1 MNDIAFSVVIK
12 NDGISDI
19 IFKTIM
25 LKGANGNSIASI
37 EKTSTVGL
45 VDTYTITLSDG
56 TIGGT
61 FTVTNGTLSSF
72 DDHLDDASTNAPQN
86 KVVKEAID
94 DLDSRVSDLEDV
106 TIDTELDATSTN
118 AVQNQAIKNA
128 IDDLTAEDIAFDN
141 TGTGLASTDVQN
153 AIADT
158 KALIPAVDTTL
169 NASSGNAIANSAVKN
184 ALDAL
189 ETQVEGEIDAVE
201 AQIPTIDSNLDTTSG
216 NPIANSAV
224 STEIANINSEIDDI
238 NDDIA
243 TQTARIDGIIAL
255 PDGSTTADA
264 ELVDIRVGADGTT
277 YPSAGDAVRDQISNL
292 NNVLKH
298 EDYFN
303 LIPVETDA
311 TKSLNDITGIKT
323 KETFAFSGTASGTYT
338 WDILGNSST
347 YPENMEIGQTY
358 YIDSGIED
366 DGLQLRVYAKR
377 ENESATE
384 ILRLNN
390 SKPTSFFTALSEY
403 VIIYFRWYIAK
414 NTSFSSPVKAVPS
427 ISKVFSNRKIQKSI
441 NNTQELIFSAGY
453 ANSTGSIVPP
463 SADKYEVVS
472 NMIYGVT
479 EFEINIAFAESRNH
493 SLLLSRYDIDGN
505 FISDTTIDNST
516 SNSIH
521 LTYITNAS
529 SFRLSF
535 RTYDE
540 NYNVNFK
547 PITDSALTANQLSRF
562 IAHVGNS
569 VDEIPNNKV
578 RSSIGSNAIRFD
590 KYIDHLFS
598 DGANGQNVKVP
609 WESLIHIR
617 ISKRLGFKCIEA
629 NVHKL
634 ADNNYLVMHGSST
647 LGYEAFGNSV
657 YHIDGTTD
665 ISSVAFG
672 DVTLSWVKENVRFK
686 SIVPKYRIA
695 PSSLQEFLYECKK
708 LGMIVYVQ
716 AISADFNVLKPEL
729 DVLNEIMGKDNY
741 ILYVRPDGG
750 NAQIRA
756 YTSAPMARWSNLE
769 SKDDI
774 INWVKQMN
782 PCIYGMSN
790 YNSFTDAQ
798 LTEIING
805 VHENNGLLCSGYV
818 TELEK
823 QRLFGLGFDFV
834 STKYCINRIENG
846 NLCNLTADL
855 SFDDFSTTGTVTD
868 NVLTLEADDTIAPSN
883 ILNSEYLSGACL
895 DIVFNGKIKISM
907 GEFIDEVVIESDGST
922 IIPLS
927 TYFLNAVPTF
937 AISAIEETT
946 VMLLTFKASKF

>member
-25 LKGANGNSIASI
+25 LKGADGNSIASI

-56 TIGGT
+56 SVGGT
-61 FTVTNGTLSSF
+61 FTVTNGTLSAF
-72 DDHLDDASTNAPQN
+72 DDHLDGASTNAPQN
-86 KVVKEAID
+86 KVVKDAID
-94 DLDSRVSDLEDV
+94 DLDTRVDALENV

-141 TGTGLASTDVQN
+141 TGTELASTDVQN
-153 AIADT
+153 AIVDT
-158 KALIPAVDTTL
+158 ISLIPDVDTTL
-169 NASSGNAIANSAVKN
+169 SASSNNAIANSAVKN

-189 ETQVEGEIDAVE
+189 ASDLGDDIDAVE
-201 AQIPTIDSNLDTTSG
+201 ALIPTVDSNLDTTSG

-224 STEIANINSEIDDI
+224 STEIANIHSEMDDI
-238 NDDIA
+238 SDDLA
-243 TQTARIDGIIAL
+243 TQTSRIDNIIAL

-264 ELVDIRVGADGTT
+264 ELVDIRVGADGTS
-277 YPSAGDAVRDQISNL
+277 YASAGDAVRGQITKL
-292 NNVLKH
+292 NNILRY

-311 TKSLNDITGIKT
+311 TKSSNDITGIKT
-323 KETFAFSGTASGTYT
+323 KETFAFSGTASGNYT

-347 YPENMEIGQTY
+347 YPENMEVGKTY
-358 YIDSGIED
+358 YINSGIED
-366 DGLQLRVYAKR
+366 DGLQLRVYGQK

-384 ILRLNN
+384 ILRLT
-390 SKPTSFFTALSEY
+390 KTTPTSFFTALSEY

-414 NTSFSSPVKAVPS
+414 NTSFLTPVKAVPS
-427 ISKVFSNRKIQKSI
+427 VSKVFSNGKIQSGI
-441 NNTQELIFSAGY
+441 YNTQELKFSVGY
-453 ANSTGSIVPP
+453 VDSSGVIVPP
-463 SADKYEVVS
+463 SGDYHDITS
-472 NMIYGVT
+472 NMIYGVS
-479 EFEINIAFAESRNH
+479 EFELSIAFEESRNH
-493 SLLLSRYDIDGN
+493 RVLLSRYDIDGN
-505 FISDTTIDNST
+505 FISGTVIDSTT
-516 SNSIH
+516 SNLTH
-521 LTYITNAS
+521 LTFTTNAY

-535 RTYDE
+535 RTYNE
-540 NYNVNFK
+540 SFNVNFK
-547 PITDSALTANQLSRF
+547 PIANPASTANQLSRF
-562 IAHVGNS
+562 IDHVGNS
-569 VDEIPNNKV
+569 FDEVPNNKV

-598 DGANGQNVKVP
+598 DGANGTNVKVP
-609 WESLIHIR
+609 WESLIHVR

-634 ADNNYLVMHGSST
+634 ADDSFIVMHGSST
-647 LGYEAFGNSV
+647 SGYEAFGNSV
-657 YHIDGTTD
+657 YHVDGITD
-665 ISSVAFG
+665 ISAVAFA
-672 DVTLSWVKENVRFK
+672 DVTMDWVKTNVRFK
-686 SIVPKYRIA
+686 SKIPKYRVA

-716 AISADFNVLKPEL
+716 AISSDFAVLKPEI
-729 DVLNEIMGKDNY
+729 DIVNEIMGKDNY
-741 ILYVRPDGG
+741 ILYVRPDGA
-750 NAQIRA
+750 NAQIRS
-756 YTSAPMARWSNLE
+756 YTSAPMGRWSNLE

-774 INWVKQMN
+774 INWVKEMN

-790 YNSFTDAQ
+790 YNNFTDAQ
-798 LTEIING
+798 LKDIING
-805 VHENNGLLCSGYV
+805 VHENNGLIFSAYV
-818 TELEK
+818 TELDK
-823 QRLFGLGFDFV
+823 LRLFSLGFDFV
-834 STKYCINRIENG
+834 STKYCINRIESG

-883 ILNSEYLSGACL
+883 ILNAEYLSGACL
-895 DIVFNGKIKISM
+895 DIVFNGKIKITM

-937 AISAIEETT
+937 EISAIEETT
-946 VMLLTFKASKF
+946 VSLLTFKASKF